1 MATDGT
7 DGGEAGDQNGNGNS
21 TPETGGPL
29 AGLTVVEMTVH
40 RAGPFCGALLSDLGA
55 DVIKIERPGVGDPA
69 RTQGPGP
76 AGKSGYFMANN
87 RNKRSVELDL
97 KTEAGQEAALE
108 LLADADVFVENFGY
122 GVTEKLGI
130 GYEAARAVNPGIVYA
145 SIKGYGETGPAR
157 EKKGLDLI
165 LQAEGGIM
173 SVTGPAGGE
182 PVKVG
187 QAIGDLTA
195 GMFATIAVL
204 ARLHEREQAGGG
216 AAAEVAAGAG
226 DGGEGNE
233 NGESFVGK
241 FDVGLFDAIVSVMNE
256 YLTFHSLTGEVP
268 GPQGRTHQS
277 MCPYGV
283 FETADGHVVTGV
295 PSDDRWE
302 AFVDVVGREE
312 LLAYPTN
319 DDRMANRETVRGI
332 ITGAFREEPTAH
344 WLDALTD
351 AGFPNGPLNDLAD
364 VLAHEQTAAR
374 DLAVEVEDPD
384 AGRITLPGHPV
395 HFPEFDDHVRAPA
408 PGLGEHTEAVFES
421 VAGDQTTLA
430 EWAEGGAF
438 GDG

>member
-1 MATDGT
+1 MATDGD
-7 DGGEAGDQNGNGNS
+7 DGGADEPDE
-21 TPETGGPL
+21 TPATGGPL

-40 RAGPFCGALLSDLGA
+40 RAGPFCGALLADLGA

-97 KTEAGQEAALE
+97 KTEAGREAARS

-122 GVTEKLGI
+122 GVAEKLGI
-130 GYEAARAVNPGIVYA
+130 GYEAVRERNPGIVYA

-173 SVTGPAGGE
+173 SVTGPEGGE

-204 ARLHEREQAGGG
+204 ARLHERERG
-216 AAAEVAAGAG
+216 AVGTAGAG
-226 DGGEGNE
+226 DGADG
-233 NGESFVGK
+233 SFVGK

-256 YLTFHSLTGEVP
+256 YLTFHSLTGDVP

-312 LLAYPTN
+312 LLEYPTN
-319 DDRMANRETVRGI
+319 DERMANRETVRGI
-332 ITGAFREEPTAH
+332 ITEAFTGAPTAH
-344 WLDALTD
+344 WLDALTE

-364 VLAHEQTAAR
+364 VVAHEQTAAR
-374 DLAVEVEDPD
+374 DLAVEIDDPE
-384 AGRITLPGHPV
+384 AGTVTLPGHPV
-395 HFPEFDDHVRAPA
+395 HFPDFDDHVRTPAPA
-408 PGLGEHTEAVFES
+408 LGEHTEAVFEA

-430 EWAEGGAF
+430 EWTDGGAF